1 MAQAIDVRSAAIRSE
16 DARVVGLISAAHFV
30 SHYYILLLPP
40 LFAFIRADYGVSY
53 TQLGLAIATFNVVSA
68 VFQTPTG
75 FLIDRVGARFILIG
89 GLTLGA
95 AAVMVMGLVPSFW
108 VLVAMMALNG
118 LANTVYH
125 PADYAI
131 LSHVVAYERMGHAFS
146 VHTFSGMLGTAVAP
160 ASLLLLQG
168 MLGWRGALVVA
179 AVMGFAVAALL
190 ALQSDRLFD
199 RPPPGTEARVA
210 HAAYAGDAGW
220 RLLFSWPVLQN
231 MLFFVL
237 LAITSGG
244 VSNYSVVALS
254 ALHQTPISLAN
265 AALSAF
271 LLLSAFG
278 VLAGGLLAVRTSRHG
293 LVASLGLLVTG
304 AAVLLVGVADLGA
317 LLLVL
322 AMAIGGLAN
331 GVIMPSRDMI
341 VRAVTPRGSYG
352 KVFGFVTTGFNIG
365 GIVAPPIYGALMD
378 HGYPRAVFLVVGGA
392 SLAAIV
398 TVMTRARPTASS
410 LP

>member
-1 MAQAIDVRSAAIRSE
+1 MLQATDLRSTAIRSH
-16 DARVVGLISAAHFV
+16 DAKVVGLISAAHFV

-53 TQLGLAIATFNVVSA
+53 TELGLAIAVFNVVSA

-89 GLTLGA
+89 GLLLGA
-95 AAVMVMGLVPSFW
+95 AAVLVMGLVPSFW

-131 LSHVVAYERMGHAFS
+131 LSHAVAYERMGHAFS

-160 ASLLLLQG
+160 ASLLLLQSV
-168 MLGWRGALVVA
+168 LGWRGALVVA
-179 AVMGFAVAALL
+179 AIMGFAVAAFL
-190 ALQSDRLFD
+190 AAHSDRLVD
-199 RPPPGTEARVA
+199 RAPPGTDARAA
-210 HAAYAGDAGW
+210 HLGKPPDTGW
-220 RLLFSWPVLQN
+220 RLLLSAPVLQN
-231 MLFFVL
+231 LLFFVL

-244 VSNYSVVALS
+244 VSNYSVVALG

-271 LLLSAFG
+271 LLPSALG
-278 VLAGGLLAVRTSRHG
+278 VLAGGLLAVRTARHG
-293 LVASLGLLVTG
+293 LVASLGLMATG
-304 AAVLLVGVADLGA
+304 GAVLVVGTADLGA
-317 LLLVL
+317 VLLIL

-378 HGYPRAVFLVVGGA
+378 HGYPGAVFLVVGGA

-398 TVMTRARPTASS
+398 TVITRKRPTGA
-410 LP
+410 

>member
-1 MAQAIDVRSAAIRSE
+1 VAQATDLRTRGLRSDEPRIIGL
-16 DARVVGLISAAHFV
+16 VGAAHFV

-53 TQLGLAIATFNVVSA
+53 TELGLAIAAFNVVSA
-68 VFQTPTG
+68 TFQTPTG
-75 FLIDRVGARFILIG
+75 FLIDWIGARLILIA

-95 AAVMVMGLVPSFW
+95 AAVLVMGLVPSFS
-108 VLVAMMALNG
+108 VMVVMMAFNG

-131 LSHVVAYERMGHAFS
+131 LSHVISSRRIGHAFS
-146 VHTFSGMLGTAVAP
+146 VHTFAGMLGTAVAP
-160 ASLLLLQG
+160 ASLLLLQSVV
-168 MLGWRGALVVA
+168 GWRGALIA
-179 AVMGFAVAALL
+179 AAILGFAVAALL
-190 ALQSDRLFD
+190 AVYGDRLFD
-199 RPPPGTEARVA
+199 RVQAGKEARFA
-210 HAAYAGDAGW
+210 HPGDGDTGW
-220 RLLFSWPVLQN
+220 RLLFSTPILQN
-231 MLFFVL
+231 LLFFAL

-254 ALHQTPISLAN
+254 ALYATPIGVAN

-278 VLAGGLLAVRTSRHG
+278 VLVGGMFAVRTSHHAV
-293 LVASLGLLVTG
+293 VASLGLLATG
-304 AAVLLVGVADLGA
+304 AAVLLVGTVDLGA
-317 LLLVL
+317 ALLIG
-322 AMAIGGLAN
+322 AMAAGGLAN
-331 GVIMPSRDMI
+331 GIVMPSRDMI

-378 HGYPRAVFLVVGGA
+378 HGYPRAVFVVVGLA
-392 SLAAIV
+392 SLAGIV
-398 TVMTRARPTASS
+398 TVITRRSQ
-410 LP
+410 